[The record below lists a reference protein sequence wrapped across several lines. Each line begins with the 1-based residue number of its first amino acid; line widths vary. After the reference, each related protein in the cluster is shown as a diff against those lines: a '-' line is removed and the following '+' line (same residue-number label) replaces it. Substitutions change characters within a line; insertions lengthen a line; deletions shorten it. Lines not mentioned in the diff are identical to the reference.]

1 VPVQPFKDTDEIFKS
16 TRLCALE
23 HNMEQ
28 KDDKLIVTVGV
39 NGGEPGA
46 TNLLKVLNF
55 IEMLS
60 FLSV

>member
-1 VPVQPFKDTDEIFKS
+1 
-16 TRLCALE
+16 
-23 HNMEQ
+23 MEQ